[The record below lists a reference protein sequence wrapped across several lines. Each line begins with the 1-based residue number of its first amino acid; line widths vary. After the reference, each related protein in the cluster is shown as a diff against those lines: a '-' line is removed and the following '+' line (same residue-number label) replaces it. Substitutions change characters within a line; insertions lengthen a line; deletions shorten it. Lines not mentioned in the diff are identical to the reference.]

1 MLLLPL
7 QDRQIVMMFR
17 GFSKSVLRGAIL
29 ATALAVAALVP
40 AKAQPA
46 PEPLVSVSWLKA
58 HLRDPGVVVLDV
70 RSAIDGGGEE
80 AYVKAHIPGALH
92 TDYDKAGW
100 RVMKHD
106 IPFMLPNTLELEKL
120 VGETGIEED
129 NHVVVVPAGVSATD
143 FGSAARVYWTLKYL
157 GMKQLSILDGGMAA
171 WAADAANPVESG
183 ATRADP
189 KIFTASIDNSVVATV
204 SEVEKISA
212 SGGATLV
219 DARAPSVYLGKEI
232 TPFANVYGHIPGA
245 VNVDNENLYDSKT
258 NRLKPKAELA
268 KLTTAVPSGPAV
280 NYCNTGHWASID
292 WFVLSEILG
301 RKDARLFPGSMVEWS
316 AGGSTRPVASSRT
329 KLDDLK
335 KTLGLGQ

>member
-1 MLLLPL
+1 MMVCRLSRSAAGAVFAGILL
-7 QDRQIVMMFR
+7 
-17 GFSKSVLRGAIL
+17 
-29 ATALAVAALVP
+29 ALAAAGP
-40 AKAQPA
+40 AWADA
-46 PEPLVSVSWLKA
+46 AAEPLVSVTWLQQ
-58 HLRDPGVVVLDV
+58 HLRDPNIVVLDV

-80 AYVKAHIPGALH
+80 AYAKAHIPGALH

-143 FGSAARVYWTLKYL
+143 FGSASRVYWTLKYL
-157 GMKQLSILDGGMAA
+157 GMKKLSVLDGGMAA
-171 WAADAANPVESG
+171 WTAAAAPVESG
-183 ATRADP
+183 LTRADP
-189 KIFTASIDNSVVATV
+189 KIFTAAIDNSVVATV
-204 SEVEKISA
+204 AEVEKVAA

-219 DARAPSVYLGKEI
+219 DARAPALYLGKEV

-245 VNVDNENLYDSKT
+245 INVDNESLYDAKT
-258 NRLKPKAELA
+258 NRLKSKAELA
-268 KLTTAVPSGPAV
+268 ALTAVVKSGPVV

-316 AGGSTRPVASSRT
+316 AGGSNRPIQSSRT

-335 KTLGLGQ
+335 RALGLGH